1 MTTTLTYYEQGYQD
15 QLEKLGFSFNPV
27 RKLVYNASEGAKN
40 LYWGSPLATKI
51 HKNPAQ
57 FWDEAV
63 KGGPTPMPMNRKAT
77 ILQNK
82 GNYLANRMESK
93 GKFTRPI
100 PALADYNAHNNLLQ
114 DVISESIKHRQMNPT
129 GVKSFN
135 PQKSTISSVPFSWN
149 KQPSAFGPT
158 RLSNPHEM
166 QTVIPPNY
174 NAMAS

>member
-27 RKLVYNASEGAKN
+27 RKLVYNASEEAKN

-51 HKNPAQ
+51 HRNPAQ

-100 PALADYNAHNNLLQ
+100 PALADYNAHNQEFQGLI
-114 DVISESIKHRQMNPT
+114 DIGIKNRKAKPPT
-129 GVKSFN
+129 AT
-135 PQKSTISSVPFSWN
+135 PTAPTTLSSVPFSWN

>member
-1 MTTTLTYYEQGYQD
+1 MTLTPYEQGYQD
-15 QLEKLGFSFNPV
+15 QLEKLGFSFAPV
-27 RKLVYNASEGAKN
+27 KKLMYNATEGAKN

-51 HKNPAQ
+51 HKNPMQ

-63 KGGPTPMPMNRKAT
+63 KGGKPSFPTNRKAT

-82 GNYLANRMESK
+82 GNYQLNQMQSK
-93 GKFTRPI
+93 GRFTTPM
-100 PALADYNAHNNLLQ
+100 PSLEAYNAHNKEFQGFIDLG
-114 DVISESIKHRQMNPT
+114 IKKKQMNPP
-129 GVKSFN
+129 G
-135 PQKSTISSVPFSWN
+135 PQTLSSVPFSWS

-174 NAMAS
+174 SAMAS